1 MKRFQAL
8 LLAVVVVVGFIIW
21 RTCTPVGEEPAAR
34 PTDERLGEGEAGP
47 PGDPVPAGSLL
58 AEKTSFVLAVFHPQ
72 KPQDDP
78 AETVQAVLKKRKLS
92 LRLEQAAGE
101 ETHPP
106 AVVVRRTDT
115 KTYPVPP
122 EDLILYFG
130 RGLSKDDVSRL
141 NKSRHVTTLWI
152 LSPKDGFLEILKEAY
167 LLAGDLADG
176 YKGFI
181 WDEETRECFTPRV
194 FARRR
199 IEAWKGKFPLVT
211 DHIVLHA
218 YNTGELNRAVTLG
231 MAKFG
236 LPDIYIKD
244 FPRSYVSGMGILT
257 NVVAQSILE
266 NPRLEKEGLL
276 PLDLAALSTEQNKAA
291 DKLQG
296 KATVHVAVGTRDEGD
311 PMNRLIEVVF
321 PGEPESLNVRQEAL
335 VEKLLGPGS
344 DGVVSVEHNQELL
357 AASREAK
364 KYVLERLK
372 PRFQAG
378 LAPGE
383 RLSVKAPFKTPEGGQ
398 EWMWIEVVKWEGDK
412 IYGILMNDPHHIPGL
427 KSGARVETTEGVVFD
442 YIHETPDG
450 KSHGNQT
457 GKIMQR
463 QTK

>member
-8 LLAVVVVVGFIIW
+8 LLAVVVIVGFIIW
-21 RTCTPVGEEPAAR
+21 RTYSPEGEEPAAR

-72 KPQDDP
+72 EPKDDP
-78 AETVQAVLKKRKLS
+78 AETVQAILKNRNLK

-101 ETHPP
+101 DTRPP

-122 EDLILYFG
+122 EDLIQYFG
-130 RGLSKDDVSRL
+130 RGLSRDDVSRL
-141 NKSRHVTTLWI
+141 NKSRHVTTLWF
-152 LSPKDGFLEILKEAY
+152 LSPPDGFLEILKEAY
-167 LLAGDLADG
+167 LLAGDLAAG
-176 YKGFI
+176 WKGFV

-194 FARRR
+194 FSQRR
-199 IEAWKGKFPLVT
+199 IEAWKDKFPLVT

-218 YNTGELNRAVTLG
+218 YSTGDLNRAITLG

-244 FPRSYVSGMGILT
+244 FPRSYVNGMGILT
-257 NVVAQSILE
+257 NLVAQSILE
-266 NPRLEKEGLL
+266 KPHLEKEGLL
-276 PLDLAALSTEQNKAA
+276 HLDLAALSTEQGKEA
-291 DKLQG
+291 DKLG
-296 KATVHVAVGTRDEGD
+296 GRATLHVAVGTREEGD
-311 PMNRLIEVVF
+311 PMNRLIEAVF
-321 PGEPESLNVRQEAL
+321 PGKPETLNVRQEAL
-335 VEKLLGPGS
+335 LEKLFGPGS

-364 KYVLERLK
+364 KHVLEKLK
-372 PRFQAG
+372 PRFKAG

-398 EWMWIEVVKWEGDK
+398 EWMWIEVVRWEGDK
-412 IYGILMNDPHHIPGL
+412 IYGILMNDPHYIPGL

-450 KSHGNQT
+450 KSEGNET

-463 QTK
+463 LTR